1 MFKRLHTVRKLLILF
16 LFLIPSPDSG
26 AQDQD
31 IISILRNEVS
41 RYGQARVL
49 IGYPGSLS
57 MNDLSTNVSV
67 SAVRG
72 KSIEIVLSPLTVDWF
87 IEQNIGYEIIE
98 RPDVKS
104 IVTAGNTRQAMEWES
119 YPSYTQYDSIM
130 RSFASVYP
138 LLCLLDTIGTSI
150 NGKLVL
156 VLKISDNVSEDEPEP
171 ETFYSSTMH
180 GDETGGFILMLRL
193 ADYLLKNYGTVSTV
207 TTLIDNLEIWIN
219 PLANPDGTY
228 RTGNTIVSPTRTN
241 ANGYD
246 LNRNFPDPMYTTPPV
261 KQKETL
267 DMMQFMKEHHF
278 VISANFH
285 SGVEVVNY
293 PWDRWSR
300 LHADNTW
307 FYNISRRYAD
317 TVHLYAPAGY
327 MDFKNSGIT
336 NGFDWYY
343 VYGGRQDYITWEK
356 QGREVTIEIHDTY
369 VTPASQLNSLW
380 QYNWRSLL
388 GYLENALY
396 GIHGIVKN
404 KVTGEP
410 LEARVFIAG
419 HDKDSSHV
427 YSGKSDGTF
436 VRLLAPGIWDLTFT
450 AWGCLPAVVE
460 DVVVT
465 EGVKTEISVELQPIL
480 NPVDT
485 SATPTPLLY
494 PNPSSQSLRVVLPG
508 RQTGDISVQIYNSLG
523 YKLADYERKTSEG
536 YPLIID
542 VSRFPEGIY
551 TLVLT
556 NIATHFTDKSR
567 FVVVRN

>member
-1 MFKRLHTVRKLLILF
+1 MFKRLHTARKLLILL
-16 LFLIPSPDSG
+16 LFLIPAPDSG
-26 AQDQD
+26 AQDLVKN
-31 IISILRNEVS
+31 SILRDEVA
-41 RYGQARVL
+41 RYGQARVS
-49 IGYPGSLS
+49 ISHPGISSL
-57 MNDLSTNVSV
+57 NDLSANVSV

-72 KSIEIVLSPLTVDWF
+72 KSIEITLAPLTVDWF
-87 IEQNIGYEIIE
+87 ILQNISYELIE

-104 IVTAGNTRQAMEWES
+104 FVTAENTKQAMEWES
-119 YPSYTQYDSIM
+119 YPTYTQYDSIM
-130 RSFASVYP
+130 RSFAGSYP
-138 LLCLLDTIGTSI
+138 QLCMLDTIGTSI

-193 ADYLLKNYGTVSTV
+193 ADYLLKNYGTVSRV
-207 TTLIDNLEIWIN
+207 TTLVDNLEIWIN

-241 ANGYD
+241 ANGFD
-246 LNRNFPDPMYTTPPV
+246 LNRNFPDPMYIIPPV

-267 DMMQFMKEHHF
+267 DMMKYTKEHHF

-293 PWDRWSR
+293 PWDRWPR

-307 FYNISRRYAD
+307 FYNISRKYAD

-327 MDFKNSGIT
+327 MDFRDYGIT
-336 NGFDWYY
+336 NGYQWYS
-343 VYGGRQDYITWEK
+343 VYGGRQDYVTWER
-356 QGREVTIEIHDTY
+356 QGREVTIEVHDTY

-380 QYNWRSLL
+380 QYNWRSLI
-388 GYLENALY
+388 GYFENALY

-404 KVTGEP
+404 KLTGEP

-419 HDKDSSHV
+419 HDRDSSHV
-427 YSGKSDGTF
+427 YSGSSDGTF
-436 VRLLAPGIWDLTFT
+436 VRLLAPGTWDLTFT

-465 EGVKTEISVELQPIL
+465 EGVKTEIIVELQPIL

-485 SATPTPLLY
+485 AATPIPLLY
-494 PNPSSQSLRVVLPG
+494 PNPSSHSLRVVLPG
-508 RQTGDISVQIYNSLG
+508 RQTGDILVQVYNSLG
-523 YKLADYERKTSEG
+523 YKLADYETKTTEG
-536 YPLIID
+536 SPLIID
-542 VSRFPEGIY
+542 VSRFPGGIY

-556 NIATHFTDKSR
+556 NTATHFTDKSR